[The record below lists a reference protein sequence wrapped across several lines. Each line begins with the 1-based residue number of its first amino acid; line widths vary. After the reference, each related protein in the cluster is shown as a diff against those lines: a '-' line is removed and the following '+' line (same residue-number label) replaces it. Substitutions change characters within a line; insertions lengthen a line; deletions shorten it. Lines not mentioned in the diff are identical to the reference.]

1 MGYYSLKKQKETQIY
16 KLNNVVQETPENKK
30 KIKQDY
36 ETVKNHVMESNAKV
50 VDIQD
55 TKQKRNIMLLKCPL
69 FSLLY
74 IIYIWLKL

>member
-1 MGYYSLKKQKETQIY
+1 MLFKKLQKI
-16 KLNNVVQETPENKK
+16 KK

-55 TKQKRNIMLLKCPL
+55 TKQKKKYNVA
-69 FSLLY
+69 
-74 IIYIWLKL
+74 

>member
-1 MGYYSLKKQKETQIY
+1 MGYYSLKKQKEIQIY

-36 ETVKNHVMESNAKV
+36 ETVKNHVIESKAKV

-55 TKQKRNIMLLKCPL
+55 TKQKKKYNVA
-69 FSLLY
+69 
-74 IIYIWLKL
+74 

>member
-1 MGYYSLKKQKETQIY
+1 MGYYSLKKQKEIQIY

-55 TKQKRNIMLLKCPL
+55 TKQKKKYNIA
-69 FSLLY
+69 
-74 IIYIWLKL
+74 